1 MNNIVLVM
9 LLLPILGALLSGYFK
24 RKTSDLFVLITS
36 GLTLIAA
43 SYIIYEVFPNSQE
56 KLIMNLPWIEGLE
69 KVNLFG
75 YLIDPLGMLLL
86 SIVAILGFIVMLY
99 SSDYNSPGNKEH
111 PTYEGKQRH
120 NFWMMIFITSMLG
133 VAISPNFLQ
142 LYIFWELTT
151 ICSWALISH
160 YRNEESLRAGFKALL
175 MTFGG
180 GIFFAIAIVLIFVK
194 TGSFDFSAINSLSP
208 GLRNLTYIFFLIA
221 AWAKAAQVPFYTW
234 LPDAMEAPTTVSM
247 YLHAAAMV
255 KAGVFLIARIAISSY
270 SLSFG
275 IGLVTAVMAIVT
287 MLIGVYFFFF
297 QDDLKKLLAY
307 STITHL
313 AYILLGIG
321 LGIMG
326 STIGLR
332 GGILHIINHAAAKGL
347 LFLCVG
353 AISYST
359 GIRSIRDLSGLSYRM
374 PLVSTAFMIGFLAL
388 TGVPPFSCFWSKFFI
403 LMGAIDLGGKVGF
416 LILIPFLLEV
426 TVAFAWFL
434 RVGQKVF
441 FGEISEVS
449 EEAKKT
455 PSTINLSLIV
465 LIILCL
471 AAPLIGLP
479 IINLIQY

>member
-1 MNNIVLVM
+1 MDNIVLLL
-9 LLLPILGALLSGYFK
+9 LLLPILGAIFSGSLKQKLSDF
-24 RKTSDLFVLITS
+24 FVLISTS
-36 GLTLIAA
+36 LTFILVLLIILTI
-43 SYIIYEVFPNSQE
+43 YPNTQEHLIIR
-56 KLIMNLPWIEGLE
+56 LPWIEGLE
-69 KVNLFG
+69 NVSIFG
-75 YLIDPLGMLLL
+75 YLIDPLSMLLL
-86 SIVAILGFIVMLY
+86 FIVSLWGFLVMLY
-99 SSDYNSPGNKEH
+99 SSDYISTGNKEH

-120 NFWMMIFITSMLG
+120 NFWMMLFVMSMLG

-160 YRNEESLRAGFKALL
+160 YRNEESLKAGFKALL

-180 GIFFAIAIVLIFVK
+180 GIFFAISIVIIFVK

-208 GLRNLTYIFFLIA
+208 GLRNLVFIFFLIS
-221 AWAKAAQVPFYTW
+221 AWAKSAQVPFFTW
-234 LPDAMEAPTTVSM
+234 LPDAMAAPTTVSM
-247 YLHAAAMV
+247 YLHAASMV
-255 KAGVFLIARIAISSY
+255 KAGVFLIARIAVSSY

-275 IGLVTAVMAIVT
+275 VGLVTAIMAIVT
-287 MLIGVYFFFF
+287 MLVGVYFFFF

-321 LGIMG
+321 MGIMG
-326 STIGLR
+326 SKTGFA

-353 AISYST
+353 AISYGT
-359 GIRSIRDLSGLSYRM
+359 GVRSIKELSGLSYKM

-388 TGVPPFSCFWSKFFI
+388 TGVPPFSCFWSKFF
-403 LMGAIDLGGKVGF
+403 LFMGAVNIGGTVGY
-416 LILIPFLLEV
+416 LILIPFLLEAV
-426 TVAFAWFL
+426 VAFAWFL

-441 FGEISEVS
+441 FGEVS
-449 EEAKKT
+449 EISAEAKKT
-455 PSTINLSLIV
+455 PFKINFALIV

-479 IINLIQY
+479 LTNLLE